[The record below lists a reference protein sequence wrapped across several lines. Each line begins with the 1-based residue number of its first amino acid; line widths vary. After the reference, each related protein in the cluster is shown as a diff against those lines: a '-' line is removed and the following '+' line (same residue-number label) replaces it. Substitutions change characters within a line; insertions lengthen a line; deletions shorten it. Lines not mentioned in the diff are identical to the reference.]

1 MKQLLL
7 NRYLGVFLL
16 SSLLACAA
24 WGQAAAGSNTIDAR
38 LRGNADG
45 TVTVQFRG
53 VPGVTYRIESSD
65 TPDASQW
72 YVAAKDLVAAEGWTE
87 WTDAAASSLAQRLY
101 RVVPQ
106 VSAGTPVVTAATNV
120 LGTVEDSGLHFLAD
134 SNTVQNAQ
142 AAAADS

>member
-7 NRYLGVFLL
+7 HRYLGVFLL
-16 SSLLACAA
+16 SSLLAGAA
-24 WGQAAAGSNTIDAR
+24 WGQAAAGSTTIDAR

-53 VPGVTYRIESSD
+53 VAGVAYRIESSD

-72 YVAAKDLVAAEGWTE
+72 DIAAKDMVAADGWTE
-87 WTDAAASSLAQRLY
+87 WTDAAAAPLAQRLY

-106 VSAGTPVVTAATNV
+106 TSPVTPVVTVATNV
-120 LGTVEDSGLHFLAD
+120 LGTV
-134 SNTVQNAQ
+134 
-142 AAAADS
+142 